1 MRKIPA
7 TMATQHP
14 DNANAPYWNETP
26 FISTLDEVEECYRVF
41 SDLGCDEYMWD
52 WEGKFVDE
60 AVVERL
66 FNRHEEYFR
75 KHQVGRD
82 KFLTFR
88 VPNIWKE
95 KGYRLAR
102 SYMTIIT
109 ASHTAAEHGMH
120 AAPIFEV
127 ILPMTTEAKQL
138 ITILEKYRNALKYEQ
153 AIFEERVAGDGALEM
168 IPLIEGSATLL
179 HSRKILKDYVARY
192 QKIWKRKVAYL
203 RPFIAR
209 SDPALDAGFLPAVLS
224 ARGAISEYYR
234 FEEESGVPVYPI
246 IGVGCPLF
254 RGGLSPTTL
263 DSFLENYAGVRTVT
277 LQSAFRYDYPAAQ
290 VKRAIETLN
299 KELPRRRPARFSE
312 RDIQEVLGFS
322 EHFAASYRPVVTGL
336 ARTINDLARFIPSH
350 RERIPHTGHFGYSRR
365 LGKQTHLP
373 RAISFVATLASLGI
387 PPSVIG
393 TGRGLKELFKD
404 KSAEKRLLRYL
415 PTLTEDLARIGAY
428 LNWENL
434 KFLIKK
440 DAAWEPV
447 REDVLFLEKFIG
459 RRMGPQTSEEFIHR
473 NLTSNIYHYWRG
485 GKKPELRDAILQ
497 AARARRSLG

>member
-14 DNANAPYWNETP
+14 DNANAPYWNDTA
-26 FISTLDEVEECYRVF
+26 FISTLDEVEECFRVF

-60 AVVERL
+60 AVVDRL
-66 FNRHEEYFR
+66 FNKHEEYFR
-75 KHQVGRD
+75 KHQLGRD

-95 KGYRLAR
+95 RGYRLAR

-109 ASHTAAEHGMH
+109 AAHTAAEHGMH
-120 AAPIFEV
+120 TPPIFEV
-127 ILPMTTEAKQL
+127 ILPMTTEASQL
-138 ITILEKYRNALKYEQ
+138 VAILEKYRNALKYER
-153 AIFEERVAGDGALEM
+153 AIFEETVAGEAALEM

-179 HSRKILKDYVARY
+179 HSRKILKDYVTRY
-192 QKIWKRKVAYL
+192 QRLWKRKVPYL

-209 SDPALDAGFLPAVLS
+209 SDPALDAGFVPAVLS

-290 VKRAIETLN
+290 VKKAVERLK
-299 KELPRRRPARFSE
+299 KELPRGRPVRYSESDLKEILSFSE
-312 RDIQEVLGFS
+312 S
-322 EHFAASYRPVVTGL
+322 FASFYRPVIMKL
-336 ARTINDLARFIPSH
+336 APTINDLAKYIPSH
-350 RERIPHTGHFGYSRR
+350 RERIPHTGHFGYSRK
-365 LGKQTHLP
+365 LGKGTSLP

-387 PPSVIG
+387 PPSVVG

-404 KSAEKRLLRYL
+404 KSAEQRLLRYL
-415 PTLTEDLARIGAY
+415 PTFAEDLGRIGAY

-440 DAAWEPV
+440 DSAWEAV
-447 REDVLFLEKFIG
+447 RDDVLFLEKFLG
-459 RRMGPQTSEEFIHR
+459 RRMGPQTSEEYVHR

-485 GKKPELRDAILQ
+485 GKKDELREAILQ
-497 AARARRSLG
+497 AARVRRSLG